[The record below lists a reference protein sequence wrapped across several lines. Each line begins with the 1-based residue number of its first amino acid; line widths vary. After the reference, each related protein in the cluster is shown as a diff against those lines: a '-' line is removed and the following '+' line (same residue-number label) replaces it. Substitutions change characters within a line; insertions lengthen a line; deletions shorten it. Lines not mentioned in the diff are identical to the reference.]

1 MCDTP
6 MAAVTAHM
14 AAINGKDRA
23 QLAATIAFPFLH
35 TNPDGRKFWA
45 ATEADLPDPARAKF
59 SRSAIQAVDVLA
71 SSGDLNVYRLTFQRY
86 DADDRPS
93 LRVQGLWAVHR
104 MEDGGWKVGWR
115 QYLGEV

>member
-1 MCDTP
+1 MYDTP

-14 AAINGKDRA
+14 AAINAKDHA

-45 ATEADLPDPARAKF
+45 ATDADLADPARAKF
-59 SRSAIQAVDVLA
+59 GRSEIQAVDILA

-86 DADDRPS
+86 DHDDQPT
-93 LRVQGLWAVHR
+93 LHVQGLWAVQR
-104 MEDGGWKVGWR
+104 VDQRGWLVGWR
-115 QYLGEV
+115 QYLGEA